1 MAEVLSIRLYTLS
14 TCVHCKALREFLQA
28 RGLPFEFVDVDT
40 LQGKERREMLNEV
53 RQFNRRCSFPTAVV
67 GEEVLIGFKE
77 EEFRKVLGL
86 GGDDQECGNGS

>member
-53 RQFNRRCSFPTAVV
+53 RQFNRRCSFPTSVV
-67 GEEVLIGFKE
+67 SGEVLIGFKE
-77 EEFRKVLGL
+77 DEFRKVLGL
-86 GGDDQECGNGS
+86 NGDDQECDNGS